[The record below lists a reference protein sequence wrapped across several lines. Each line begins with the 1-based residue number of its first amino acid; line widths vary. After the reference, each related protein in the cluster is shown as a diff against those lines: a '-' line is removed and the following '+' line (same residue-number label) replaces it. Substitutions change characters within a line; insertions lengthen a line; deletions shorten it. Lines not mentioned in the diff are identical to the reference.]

1 MRFWTTDRFYNDFF
15 NRLTPS
21 THSGEQG
28 LKKPRSRREDALLR
42 RWVTHFVSAR
52 CSGHKRSGTTR
63 GAGLQQSTLF
73 MWIATALGL
82 VAALA
87 ALIDRDT
94 LNAIA
99 WFGFAAA
106 GALTASG
113 MTNRSRGLAY
123 LAIALLVAAV
133 AILVGVF

>member
-1 MRFWTTDRFYNDFF
+1 M
-15 NRLTPS
+15 
-21 THSGEQG
+21 
-28 LKKPRSRREDALLR
+28 
-42 RWVTHFVSAR
+42 
-52 CSGHKRSGTTR
+52 
-63 GAGLQQSTLF
+63 QQLTLF
-73 MWIATALGL
+73 LWIAAASGL

-87 ALIDRDT
+87 AVIDRDT

-113 MTNRSRGLAY
+113 TTDRFRGLAY

-133 AILVGVF
+133 AILTGVFLTD

>member
-1 MRFWTTDRFYNDFF
+1 M
-15 NRLTPS
+15 L
-21 THSGEQG
+21 
-28 LKKPRSRREDALLR
+28 
-42 RWVTHFVSAR
+42 VSA
-52 CSGHKRSGTTR
+52 KRTGCKKIGTI
-63 GAGLQQSTLF
+63 GGIVLQQSTLF
-73 MWIATALGL
+73 MWIATAAGL

-87 ALIDRDT
+87 AVIDRDA

-113 MTNRSRGLAY
+113 TTDRSRGLAY

-133 AILVGVF
+133 AILVGIFLTD

>member
-1 MRFWTTDRFYNDFF
+1 MGCSL
-15 NRLTPS
+15 RL
-21 THSGEQG
+21 GEVHQ
-28 LKKPRSRREDALLR
+28 R
-42 RWVTHFVSAR
+42 
-52 CSGHKRSGTTR
+52 KRSDTTR
-63 GAGLQQSTLF
+63 RSGLRQSTLF
-73 MWIATALGL
+73 LWIATAAGL

-87 ALIDRDT
+87 AVIDRDT

-113 MTNRSRGLAY
+113 TTDRSRGLAY

-133 AILVGVF
+133 AILIGVFLTD

>member
-1 MRFWTTDRFYNDFF
+1 MGYPL
-15 NRLTPS
+15 RL
-21 THSGEQG
+21 GEVYRAQ
-28 LKKPRSRREDALLR
+28 EEQ
-42 RWVTHFVSAR
+42 HNQ
-52 CSGHKRSGTTR
+52 R
-63 GAGLQQSTLF
+63 GGLQQSTLF
-73 MWIATALGL
+73 MWIATASGL

-87 ALIDRDT
+87 AVIDRDT

-113 MTNRSRGLAY
+113 TTDRSRGLAY

-133 AILVGVF
+133 AILVGVFLTD